1 MKLFEDN
8 PDSND
13 YYQADKTGS
22 ATDLYVFPVSFSQ
35 ERLWL
40 VDRLTGVSSNYNIS
54 RLLRLQGK
62 LDVHVLEAALNAFIL
77 RHETL
82 RTSFTEQDGAP
93 VQVIQPSLSIP
104 LTVVD
109 LAGDEKEQ
117 RTVKLTQ
124 LIQANQETV
133 FDLEKCPLFRQQLLC
148 LSEEEYIFQLTFHH
162 IITDGWS
169 IGVLVRELSALYGAF
184 SDGKPSPLPEL
195 PIQYADYTVWQ
206 REWLQGE
213 TMARLLNYWKRHLE
227 GTPTLRLPTDKPRP
241 AVQSFRGESL
251 HSILP
256 TDLSEG
262 LKALCR
268 REGVTLFMT
277 MLTAV
282 QVLLHR
288 YCGQDDIVVGTPFAG
303 RTQSELEGLFGFFVN
318 TLVLRT
324 DLSGNPSFRELLSR
338 VREDTLGAF
347 DNQDMP
353 FEKLVEVLQPQRD
366 LSRNPLFQF
375 WFVMENFEHVD
386 LHLDNVKVEY
396 LPVRET
402 SAKFDLAFYLEETPR
417 GVEVNVVYATDLF
430 EAETIT
436 RLIGHFQTLLEGIVV
451 QPEARLSDLPLL
463 SEPERRQLL
472 VEWNDTAVAFPQ
484 DRYIHQLF
492 EEQAARTPEAVA
504 VVCEGHQLTY
514 GNLNARANQLAHHL
528 RGIGVEPE
536 ALVGIC
542 VERSLEMV
550 VGLLATLKAGG
561 AYVPLDPAY
570 PRDRLI
576 FILKDCAP
584 VVLLTQGRF
593 EALFEG
599 MAKVLPV
606 LDLSVQSPLWANQPE
621 SNPDH
626 DCVGLTP
633 ENLVNVLYTSG
644 STGKPKGVG
653 ARHRGLQNL
662 LPWYISEFN
671 LSRDDAILV
680 ATSHSYDLTQR
691 NIFGPLLVGARL
703 VLASEPFD
711 PQAIVK
717 QVAKERISMM
727 NLTPSGFHTLID
739 ANTNGE
745 LRGLRLV
752 VLGGEPIQ
760 PNRLLELPEPRPEF
774 VNGYGPTECTGVIT
788 YHRMSSDLEHY
799 RNRYVPIGKPIQNT
813 RIYVLDSHQ
822 QPVPVGVLGEIHIA
836 GAPVGRGYLNRP
848 ELTAE
853 RFVRDPFVPEADARL
868 YKTGDLGRWLAD
880 GTIELLGR
888 NDFQVKIRGFRIEL
902 GEIEAAL
909 REHPQLREVVASVYE
924 PVPGD
929 KRLAA
934 YVVAHGVIVPT
945 PVELRDF
952 LKSKLP
958 AFMAPSAFVY
968 LDALPL
974 TSNGKLDRK
983 ALPQPLAEVIS
994 KDYAAPHNEIESKL
1008 VAIWEHLLGVKKIG
1022 IHDNFFELG
1031 GHSLL
1036 AVKMVAESRQLIKID
1051 LPLGAIY
1058 QSPTVAELAKVIASV
1073 DQQPSWYSLVP
1084 IQTRGSRPAL
1094 FAIHTI
1100 TLADFPRY
1108 LSKDQP
1114 LYFLRYG
1121 MADKVTDNP
1130 VELPSVEDLA
1140 GHYIQE
1146 MQKIQPQGPYY
1157 LMGFSFGGLVA
1168 YEMAC
1173 QLAAKGQQV
1182 NLVALMDAYLKREI
1196 QKLPARV
1203 IIQKFFRQ
1211 SPRDFLS
1218 RIKSSFNV
1226 LFVRYKYGK
1235 RYLPHI
1241 YTTDA
1246 PDASAR
1252 MAYKPKIYSGRV
1264 MLFKAEESERFFFR
1278 SAPPET
1284 AWKSLLG
1291 GGLEIHEI
1299 PGEHFSIF
1307 KEPNVQILAAK
1318 LIACM
1323 DKAINDVLSKSFSV

>member
-8 PDSND
+8 PDSHD
-13 YYQADKTGS
+13 YYQPEKTGL

-40 VDRLTGVSSNYNIS
+40 VDRLTGVSSNYNIC
-54 RLLRLQGK
+54 RVLRLQGR
-62 LDVHVLEAALNAFIL
+62 LDVKVLEAALNAFIL

-82 RTSFTEQDGAP
+82 RTCFSEQDGAP
-93 VQVIQPSLSIP
+93 VQVIQSSLSIP
-104 LTVVD
+104 LTVLD
-109 LAGDEKEQ
+109 LSGYDEER
-117 RTVKLTQ
+117 RTAESAQ

-133 FDLEKCPLFRQQLLC
+133 FDLEKCPLFREQLLR
-148 LSEEEYIFQLTFHH
+148 LSEEEHIFQLTFHH

-169 IGVLVRELSALYGAF
+169 MNVLVRELSALYGAF
-184 SDGKPSPLPEL
+184 SQGKPSPLPEL

-206 REWLQGE
+206 RGWLQGE
-213 TMARLLNYWKRHLE
+213 PMARLLDYWKRHLE
-227 GTPTLRLPTDKPRP
+227 RAPTLRLPTDKPRP
-241 AVQSFRGESL
+241 AVQSFHGESL
-251 HSILP
+251 HSILA
-256 TDLSEG
+256 TDLTKG
-262 LKALCR
+262 LKALSR
-268 REGVTLFMT
+268 REGVTMFMT
-277 MLTAV
+277 LLTAL

-288 YCGQDDIVVGTPFAG
+288 YSGQDDIVVGTPFAG
-303 RTQSELEGLFGFFVN
+303 RTQSELDGLFGFFVN

-338 VREDTLGAF
+338 VREVTLGAF

-353 FEKLVEVLQPQRD
+353 FEKLVEVLHPQRD
-366 LSRNPLFQF
+366 LSRNPLFQI
-375 WFVMENFEHVD
+375 WFVMENFEHVE
-386 LHLDNVKVEY
+386 LQLNNVTVEC
-396 LPVRET
+396 LPVRAT
-402 SAKFDLAFYLEETPR
+402 SAKFDLAVYLEETHH
-417 GVEVNVVYATDLF
+417 GIEVNVVYATDLF
-430 EAETIT
+430 EAVTIT
-436 RLIGHFQTLLEGIVV
+436 RLIGHFQALLKGIVA

-463 SEPERRQLL
+463 TEPELRQLL
-472 VEWNDTAVAFPQ
+472 VEWNDTALDFPQ

-504 VVCEGHQLTY
+504 VVCEGQQLTY
-514 GNLNARANQLAHHL
+514 GDLNARANQLAHHL
-528 RGIGVEPE
+528 RAIGVEPE
-536 ALVGIC
+536 VLVGIC
-542 VERSLEMV
+542 VGRSLEMV
-550 VGLLATLKAGG
+550 VGLLAILKAGG

-576 FILKDCAP
+576 FIIKDCAP

-599 MAKVLPV
+599 MAKALPV
-606 LDLSVQSPLWANQPE
+606 LDLSAQSPLWANQPE
-621 SNPDH
+621 SNPNH
-626 DCVGLTP
+626 GCVGLTP
-633 ENLVNVLYTSG
+633 ENLANVLYTSG

-662 LPWYISEFN
+662 LPWYVSEFN
-671 LSRDDAILV
+671 LSRDDAVLV

-711 PQAIVK
+711 PRTIVK

-727 NLTPSGFHTLID
+727 NLTPSGFHALID

-745 LRGLRLV
+745 LRGLRRV

-760 PNRLLELPEPRPEF
+760 PTRLLELPEPRPEF

-788 YHRMSSDLEHY
+788 YHRMSSDLERY
-799 RNRYVPIGKPIQNT
+799 RNRCVPIGKPISNT
-813 RIYVLDSHQ
+813 RIYILDSRQ
-822 QPVPVGVLGEIHIA
+822 QPVPVGVAGEIHI
-836 GAPVGRGYLNRP
+836 GGVPVGRGYLNRP

-853 RFVRDPFVPEADARL
+853 RFVRDPFAPEADARM

-880 GTIELLGR
+880 GTIEFLGR

-909 REHPQLREVVASVYE
+909 REHPQLREVVASVFE

-929 KRLAA
+929 KRLVA
-934 YVVAHGVIVPT
+934 YVVAHGVTAPT
-945 PVELRDF
+945 PLELLDF
-952 LKSKLP
+952 LKPKLP
-958 AFMAPSAFVY
+958 EFMAPSAFVY

-974 TSNGKLDRK
+974 TPNGKLDRK
-983 ALPQPLAEVIS
+983 ALPQPSAEGMS
-994 KDYAAPHNEIESKL
+994 KGYAAPRNEIECKL

-1036 AVKMVAESRQLIKID
+1036 AVKMAAKSKQLVKID

-1058 QSPTVAELAKVIASV
+1058 QSPTVEELAKVIASA

-1121 MADKVTDNP
+1121 MADKVTDHP
-1130 VELPSVEDLA
+1130 VDLPNVEDLA

-1146 MQKIQPQGPYY
+1146 IQQIQPQGPYY

-1173 QLAAKGQQV
+1173 QLAAKGHQV
-1182 NLVALMDAYLKREI
+1182 NLVALLDVYLKREI
-1196 QKLPARV
+1196 QQLPLRE
-1203 IIQKFFRQ
+1203 IMHKIFRQ
-1211 SPRDFLS
+1211 NPRDFLF
-1218 RIKSSFNV
+1218 RIKSIINA
-1226 LFVRYKYGK
+1226 LFIRYKYGTH
-1235 RYLPHI
+1235 YWPHI

-1246 PDASAR
+1246 PDAAAR
-1252 MAYKPKIYSGRV
+1252 KSYKPKTYTGRV
-1264 MLFKAEESERFFFR
+1264 ILFKACESERFFFR

-1307 KEPNVQILAAK
+1307 KKPNVQVLAAK

-1323 DKAINDVLSKSFSV
+1323 DKTIKQ